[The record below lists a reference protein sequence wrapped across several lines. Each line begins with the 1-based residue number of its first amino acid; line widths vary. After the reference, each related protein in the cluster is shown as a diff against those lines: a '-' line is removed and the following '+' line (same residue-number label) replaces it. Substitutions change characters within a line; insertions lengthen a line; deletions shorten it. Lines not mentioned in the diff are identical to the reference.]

1 MFSAENGSFLTSFRG
16 GPILSLS
23 FLSLKIFNVWF
34 WSKPERHDAE
44 DHGQSPEA
52 GQDPGR
58 HQASSHA
65 HDVQDERPGV
75 REDLDAGGDE
85 VNVANE
91 YLAQVGDALVGVD
104 HEAQVDHGKNDQHQ
118 GQYGPGK
125 GKRGNIIKHSS
136 LMGGRGS

>member
-1 MFSAENGSFLTSFRG
+1 MYSKKKCFQLKNVSFLTSFRG
-16 GPILSLS
+16 GPILSFPFLS
-23 FLSLKIFNVWF
+23 FKIF

-44 DHGQSPEA
+44 DHGQGPEA

-118 GQYGPGK
+118 GQDGPG
-125 GKRGNIIKHSS
+125 
-136 LMGGRGS
+136 MGRTRRLNQT